1 LIFINIFYI
10 IKSNK
15 IGIGG
20 EKMALFGKIKAE
32 AANAIFKASEKEAK
46 KSVNSAC
53 GWFQYQPKCPAALKK
68 SGK

>member
-1 LIFINIFYI
+1 
-10 IKSNK
+10 
-15 IGIGG
+15 
-20 EKMALFGKIKAE
+20 MALFGKIKAE

-68 SGK
+68 SSK